1 MLSKERPLRPQL
13 RTRRLPWLVLML
25 CVGASVF
32 GAWLI
37 AREGR
42 RADQFRF
49 DRLNRSLSEAVRER
63 FVAAIQA
70 LELGR
75 KQAESKPEPVREQW
89 AAFVD
94 SVWPY
99 VNKGVIGLGYV
110 QRWPRAQLDALE
122 ARVRADGV
130 PDFKVQRSGE
140 DDPLYVVTHLEPAN
154 INAGALGL
162 DIASGTT
169 RRAAAEDAMRTGQPA
184 LSRRIQVILGEKKVP
199 GFLLF
204 LPVYAAGLPANTPV
218 QREAALQGWVYASLR
233 ADLLLSHIPA
243 ALEQQADIE
252 VYEGTET
259 SAATLLFDSNPDVGA
274 KGSGVFTAKDYAG
287 SAYTHAEAFE
297 AYGQIWTLRISS
309 LPAFNTAGG
318 RLVSRLVLGGG
329 SMLGLLLAVVT
340 WMLVNSRVQA
350 IGLAAQ
356 TTQDLRRAELEARR
370 LALVASRTASGV
382 ILADAQWRIEWMN
395 DSFTRLVGYKPEEVR
410 GRRPAEFLTHPS
422 MDGAARK
429 ALGEGGAPGGLFK
442 GETEFHANTGRACWF
457 ELEVQPLHDAAG
469 QLTGYMALM
478 LDISARRASEEALR
492 RKEAEFRFIF
502 EAAPIGICWL
512 WVGPNGERRRLT
524 NDAHLQITGL
534 TRERMEE
541 PGIFQTITH
550 PSDWPA
556 QAVLYAKLERGEID
570 YFKREKRYL
579 RSDGTVH
586 PAEITLRRFRMPE
599 GGFQEVSTLVDLGP
613 IKEAQASLKLQ
624 ESLFRFIF
632 DFVPVGLSWGEPDD
646 DKTRIIN
653 AEHARITSVSIEES
667 RHPGIYRRRSHP
679 DDLRVQ
685 DALVE
690 KVRAGEINHFTLDKR
705 FLWPDGRITWAHL
718 IRSYHRDAGGRL
730 TQEIN
735 ALIDITEERRR
746 AEELRVAKETAEH
759 ANLAKSQF
767 LAMMSHEIRTPMNGV
782 IGMTSLLLDSKLTRE
797 QREFVETVRQSGDT
811 LLTIINDIL
820 DFSKIESGKLEVENE
835 TFALRECVE
844 AALDL
849 LAPRVAEKRL
859 DLLYEIADGVPGMVR
874 GDSTRLRQILV
885 NLLGNAVKF
894 TAIGEVEVTLRA
906 QPSSDDRVEL
916 AFAVRDTGIGIP
928 PEGLAR
934 LFQSFSQVDAS
945 TTRRFGGT
953 GLGLAISKRLTE
965 LMGGRMWAESVEGRG
980 STFFF
985 TIQVESVVSKPRPY
999 LAAGKASLEGKRLLV
1014 VDDNA
1019 TNRRILTT
1027 LAAGWGLSVR
1037 AAASGA
1043 EALEW
1048 MKDGESFDAAV
1059 LDMQMPEMDGTMLA
1073 REITRLSGPPPPPLV
1088 LLSSLGQRDLAGD
1101 QSLFAAYL
1109 TKPAKPAL
1117 LFDTLAAL
1125 FQNIPPTSTVSMAPF
1140 VSGAEPTHGERVLLA
1155 EDNAV
1160 NQKVAVL
1167 MLRKLGYRADVAANG
1182 LEVITA
1188 LRRQAY
1194 DIILMDLQMPEMDG
1208 LEATRVIRAGW
1219 SGAPAQPWVVAL
1231 TANAMQGDRELCL
1244 AAGMDDYV
1252 TKPLK
1257 LEELTAALTRAQA
1270 GRAKG

>member
-1 MLSKERPLRPQL
+1 MPSKERPLRPQL
-13 RTRRLPWLVLML
+13 RTRRLPWLVLAL
-25 CVGASVF
+25 CVGASVL
-32 GAWLI
+32 GAWLT

-42 RADQFRF
+42 RADQLRF
-49 DRLNRSLSEAVRER
+49 DRLGRSVSAVVRER
-63 FVAAIQA
+63 FEAAIQA

-75 KQAESKPEPVREQW
+75 KQAQATPAPAHAPW
-89 AAFVD
+89 AAYVD

-110 QRWPRAQLDALE
+110 QRWPRAQLEALE
-122 ARVRADGV
+122 ARVRADGL
-130 PDFKVQRSGE
+130 PDFKIQRSGE
-140 DDPLYVVTHLEPAN
+140 NDPLYVVTHLEPVN
-154 INAGALGL
+154 LNAGALGL

-169 RRAAAEDAMRTGQPA
+169 RRAAADEAMRSGQPT
-184 LSRRIQVILGEKKVP
+184 LTRRIQVILGPNKVP

-204 LPVYAAGLPANTPV
+204 LPVYGAGRPAVTPV
-218 QREAALQGWVYASLR
+218 EREAALQGWIFASLR
-233 ADLLLSHIPA
+233 SDLLLGQIPA
-243 ALEQQADIE
+243 ALERQADIE
-252 VYEGTET
+252 VFEGRET
-259 SAATLLFDSNPDVGA
+259 SAATLLFDSDPEVGA
-274 KGSGVFTAKDYAG
+274 KGNGVFTAKDYAG
-287 SAYTHAEAFE
+287 STFTQAETFE

-309 LPAFNTAGG
+309 LAAFDSAGS
-318 RLVSRLVLGGG
+318 RLVSRLVLCGG
-329 SMLGLLLAVVT
+329 SLVGLLIAVVT
-340 WMLVNSRVQA
+340 WMLVNSRVRA

-356 TTQDLRRAELEARR
+356 MTQNLRRAEVEAQR

-382 ILADAQWRIEWMN
+382 ILADAQWRVEWIN
-395 DSFTRLVGYKPEEVR
+395 DSFMRLFGYKSEEVR
-410 GRRPAEFLTHPS
+410 GRRPGEFLTHPA
-422 MDGAARK
+422 MDSVVRE
-429 ALGEGGAPGGLFK
+429 ALGEGGARGGLFK
-442 GETEFHANTGRACWF
+442 GETAFHTKEGRACWF
-457 ELEVQPLHDAAG
+457 ELEVQPLHDDAG
-469 QLTGYMALM
+469 RLTGYMALM
-478 LDISARRASEEALR
+478 LDISARRASEDALR

-502 EAAPIGICWL
+502 ESAPIGLCWL

-524 NDAHLQITGL
+524 NDAHLQICGL
-534 TRERMEE
+534 RREQMDE
-541 PGIFQTITH
+541 PGIFKSVTH

-556 QAVLYAKLERGEID
+556 QAVLYAKLQTGEID
-570 YFKREKRYL
+570 HFKREKRYV
-579 RSDGTVH
+579 RPDGTLH
-586 PAEITLRRFRMPE
+586 PAEITFRRFRMPE
-599 GGFQEVSTLVDLGP
+599 GGYQEVSTLVDLSP
-613 IKEAQASLKLQ
+613 IKEAQANLKLQ

-632 DFVPVGLSWGEPDD
+632 DFVPVGLSWGEPDHD
-646 DKTRIIN
+646 DSRIIN
-653 AEHARITSVSIEES
+653 AEHARITGVSVEES
-667 RHPGIYRRRSHP
+667 RQPGVYRRRSHP

-705 FLWPDGRITWAHL
+705 FLGPAGRVTWAHL
-718 IRSYHRDAGGRL
+718 IRSYHRDASGRL

-735 ALIDITEERRR
+735 ALIDITDERLR
-746 AEELRVAKETAEH
+746 AEELRVAKEAAER

-797 QREFVETVRQSGDT
+797 QREFVETVRHSGDA

-894 TAIGEVEVTLRA
+894 TEAGEVEVTLRA
-906 QPSSDDRVEL
+906 QPAVGDRVEL
-916 AFAVRDTGIGIP
+916 AFAVRDTGIGIA
-928 PEGLAR
+928 PEGLGR

-945 TTRRFGGT
+945 TTRKFGGT
-953 GLGLAISKRLTE
+953 GLGLAISKRLAE
-965 LMGGRMWAESVEGRG
+965 LMGGRMWAESAEGRG

-985 TIQVESVVSKPRPY
+985 TIQVESVASKPRPY

-1037 AAASGA
+1037 AAASGS

-1048 MKDGESFDAAV
+1048 IKGGESFDAAV

-1073 REITRLSGPPPPPLV
+1073 HEIRRVCLPPPPLV
-1088 LLSSLGQRDLAGD
+1088 LLSSLGQRDLGGD

-1109 TKPAKPAL
+1109 TKPAKPSL

-1125 FQNIPPTSTVSMAPF
+1125 FQKDPAVSTISMPPFANI
-1140 VSGAEPTHGERVLLA
+1140 AEPTHSERVLLA
-1155 EDNAV
+1155 EDNTV
-1160 NQKVAVL
+1160 NQKVATL
-1167 MLRKLGYRADVAANG
+1167 MLRKLGYRADIAANG

-1208 LEATRVIRAGW
+1208 LEATRAVRAGW
-1219 SGAPAQPWVVAL
+1219 SGAPAQPWIVAL

-1244 AAGMDDYV
+1244 NAGMDDYV